1 METQC
6 MCGAVGR
13 ALPPALGRDAAD
25 VPVSLLEWI
34 GGNIGPGRTALEPSR
49 GVGRCPAC
57 QHRSCGSGNNSVS
70 AGYTQLYNAL
80 AQSSSTAQTPA
91 YATDFEWYDDAF

>member
-1 METQC
+1 MIRVLEREVDAMETQC

-57 QHRSCGSGNNSVS
+57 QHRSCVYIVARGSGSRRRR
-70 AGYTQLYNAL
+70 
-80 AQSSSTAQTPA
+80 
-91 YATDFEWYDDAF
+91 